1 ANTYFVDR
9 SVFKRGFESLDKWLR
24 SFNLSLISKRG
35 TGNSI
40 SGCEFA
46 IRYDLAHL
54 SQLIS
59 PQAEIFIIL
68 HLFLP
73 HEISTVKQALQ
84 KMQKSYQ
91 LSFID
96 EAFESLMIHAL
107 IMIKRT
113 RQQTN
118 VFVEEAETQH
128 ISEKPEFHETL
139 SFLATLE
146 DKLAIRFP
154 IEEKTY

>member
-1 ANTYFVDR
+1 
-9 SVFKRGFESLDKWLR
+9 
-24 SFNLSLISKRG
+24 
-35 TGNSI
+35 
-40 SGCEFA
+40 
-46 IRYDLAHL
+46 
-54 SQLIS
+54 
-59 PQAEIFIIL
+59 
-68 HLFLP
+68 HLFVS
-73 HEISTVKQALQ
+73 HEISTVKQVLLD
-84 KMQKSYQ
+84 MQQSYQ

-118 VFVEEAETQH
+118 VLVEEEETQH
-128 ISEKPEFHETL
+128 ISDKPEYHETL

-154 IEEKTY
+154 IEEKRSEERRVGKECR